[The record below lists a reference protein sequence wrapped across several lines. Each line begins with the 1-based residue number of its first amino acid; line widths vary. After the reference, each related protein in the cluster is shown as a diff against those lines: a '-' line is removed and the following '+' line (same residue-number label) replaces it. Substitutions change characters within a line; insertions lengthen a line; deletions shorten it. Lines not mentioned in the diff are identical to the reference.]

1 MDRLHRFALAA
12 VAAACGSTLLIAASP
27 SPAAPAAE
35 RNADPYTLPV
45 DPVSGERLGKNAIV
59 REYDG
64 REVRFASERTAERFE
79 ADLKANLATL
89 DERMIEDQAA
99 FYPMQVCLVAKHPPK
114 EGEAWT
120 DVVYRNRLV
129 RFCCAGCEFKLEK
142 QPEKYLADLDAA
154 VIEQQREAYP
164 LQKCLVGGGALG
176 SMGEPHEVVLANRL
190 VRLCCDSCEET
201 LRENAPQ
208 LIAELDAAWRK
219 QDPQRFAASE
229 PAPAA
234 E

>member
-1 MDRLHRFALAA
+1 IPAPDRLRCRSAASLPVRSRASAFFGRPFMDRLHRFALAA

-79 ADLKANLATL
+79 ADLKANLAAL

-99 FYPMQVCLVAKHPPK
+99 FYP
-114 EGEAWT
+114 
-120 DVVYRNRLV
+120 
-129 RFCCAGCEFKLEK
+129 
-142 QPEKYLADLDAA
+142 
-154 VIEQQREAYP
+154 
-164 LQKCLVGGGALG
+164 
-176 SMGEPHEVVLANRL
+176 
-190 VRLCCDSCEET
+190 
-201 LRENAPQ
+201 
-208 LIAELDAAWRK
+208 
-219 QDPQRFAASE
+219 
-229 PAPAA
+229 
-234 E
+234 